1 MRELIITLLV
11 TGSIALLGCSVHP
24 SAGLPVGK
32 EQAGTQDAAQFD
44 LISADSGQAKM
55 LGPDP
60 TVAYQE
66 VQLSDVVVTN
76 SAYAA
81 TIRCNQDS
89 LGTLRLQAQLDPQR
103 HTIKKLQLLYASN
116 SPKYKVNQ
124 IGDGVGHYDSTDQRY
139 YFTVAYQTISELPQ
153 NMRYASSILQING
166 WISTETT
173 TAGLQPISLAD

>member
-1 MRELIITLLV
+1 MRELITSLLV
-11 TGSIALLGCSVHP
+11 TGSIALLGCSAHP
-24 SAGLPVGK
+24 SASLSAGK
-32 EQAGTQDAAQFD
+32 ELVGTQDAVQWQ
-44 LISADSGQAKM
+44 LISADSDQAKM

-66 VQLSDVVVTN
+66 VQLSDVVATN
-76 SAYAA
+76 SAYTA

-89 LGTLRLQAQLDPQR
+89 LGTLRLQVQLDHQR
-103 HTIKKLQLLYASN
+103 LTIKKLQLLYAGN
-116 SPKYKVNQ
+116 SRKYKVNQ
-124 IGDGVGHYDSTDQRY
+124 IGDGVGHYDATDQRY

-153 NMRYASSILQING
+153 NMRYGSGLYQING